1 MNMTL
6 DRVEG
11 KTAVL
16 IAREDES
23 VRMNVPVSLL
33 PPGSRE
39 GDILTIRIVR
49 NIPATDAARKEV
61 MDIVEK
67 LKKQK

>member
-1 MNMTL
+1 MKVTL

-33 PPGSRE
+33 PPGSSE
-39 GDILTIRIVR
+39 GDILTIRIR
-49 NIPATDAARKEV
+49 RDIPCDRCCPERSYGSC
-61 MDIVEK
+61 
-67 LKKQK
+67 

>member
-11 KTAVL
+11 ETAVL

-23 VRMNVPVSLL
+23 VRIDVPVSLL

-49 NIPATDAARKEV
+49 NTMATDAVRKEV
-61 MDIVEK
+61 LNLVEK
-67 LKKQK
+67 LKKQ